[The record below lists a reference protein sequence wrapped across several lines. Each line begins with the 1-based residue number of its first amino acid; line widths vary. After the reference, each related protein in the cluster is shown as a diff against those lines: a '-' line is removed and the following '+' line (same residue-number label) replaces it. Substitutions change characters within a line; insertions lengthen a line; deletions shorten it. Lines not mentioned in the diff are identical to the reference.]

1 MCRAVEDTA
10 LIGPYQTSAASPV
23 DGDGNGIRQVAIAAR
38 DTAKDAV
45 GADTANVHDLVR
57 GTRLTE
63 AGRGRGAVGGLAE
76 YRRPGRESGIR
87 RAEVRG
93 AEPDEI
99 DPARRSGRD
108 PREEVSAFIVVD
120 LYRPCP
126 RISSVAGTREPDV
139 VDARRNQVVGKNR
152 VDVARDTSQLGII
165 NGKSGEDPVGVCL
178 PSPADISIED

>member
-87 RAEVRG
+87 RVEVRR
-93 AEPDEI
+93 AEPDKVHS
-99 DPARRSGRD
+99 PGAASRNPG
-108 PREEVSAFIVVD
+108 EVVSPPIVVD
-120 LYRPCP
+120 LYRRFP
-126 RISSVAGTREPDV
+126 
-139 VDARRNQVVGKNR
+139 
-152 VDVARDTSQLGII
+152 
-165 NGKSGEDPVGVCL
+165 
-178 PSPADISIED
+178 